1 LSKFIIG
8 KYSSVIFGYIN
19 YAVECIDGV
28 LNEFPVHIF
37 ISNQSLQDPIS
48 VIKIELDKRQLFQKQ
63 MWSGSQHNWEEIKDA
78 ILLPEGRHT
87 LLISEVNTNI
97 NKSQEFVVE
106 SELWI
111 VITFHGQQ
119 SGFKIEIFNRTIGFM

>member
-1 LSKFIIG
+1 MKFP
-8 KYSSVIFGYIN
+8 
-19 YAVECIDGV
+19 A
-28 LNEFPVHIF
+28 HIF
-37 ISNQSLQDPIS
+37 ISNQSLPDPIS
-48 VIKIELDKRQLFQKQ
+48 VIKVELDEKQLFQKQ
-63 MWSGSQHNWEEIKDA
+63 MSTGTQHNWEEIKDA

-97 NKSQEFVVE
+97 NKSQEFIVE

-119 SGFKIEIFNRTIGFM
+119 LGFKIEMFNRPIGFM